1 VVRELLDNAIDAG
14 GREISLYIKGGG
26 IDAIRVVDNG
36 IGMSEEDLRLCWL
49 PHATSKIETEEDL
62 HRITSLGFRGEALS
76 ALAFVSRLEIL
87 SRTEEEN
94 EGHRLIV
101 HGGQLIS
108 LEPQGG
114 RPGTVVTA
122 EDLFY
127 ALPARRRFLKRP
139 STETNLC
146 KGMFLE
152 KALPFPDR
160 AFKLFLEDKLT
171 LFLPVSDLRE
181 RIASVYPEETHQNFL
196 HEISGTGT
204 GFSLRIIAATP
215 DQYRKDRKHLQLF
228 VNNRRIWDF
237 SLLQAVEYAYSAY
250 IPGGLYPVCYV
261 FLELSPE
268 LVDFNIHPAKKEAR
282 IRNTEEIRKRISE
295 LLTSFLLNNGQR
307 LRGRMP
313 GKEYTASTEKNSLWV
328 EDASNPGGFP
338 FREGYELTSSR
349 LPPGSP
355 FPLEA
360 LPDRSS
366 EPPAFKRSF
375 LPQDPFVYKG
385 QVFGLFLLVEWGDRL
400 YLVDQH
406 AAHERFLYDSLAAD
420 RVSQPLLVPLEFPVE
435 PEQEGTVTE
444 NARDLA
450 DMGIRLEKKDSGT
463 WALTG
468 VPPVYKGAEEEI
480 VEFITTHAGTKEV
493 LQQNLFS
500 RIACRKAIKDGGSL
514 DPLSAYEIL
523 RYIFTLENPRCP
535 HGRPLWVEITREE
548 LFRQVKRIV

>member
-1 VVRELLDNAIDAG
+1 
-14 GREISLYIKGGG
+14 
-26 IDAIRVVDNG
+26 
-36 IGMSEEDLRLCWL
+36 
-49 PHATSKIETEEDL
+49 
-62 HRITSLGFRGEALS
+62 
-76 ALAFVSRLEIL
+76 
-87 SRTEEEN
+87 
-94 EGHRLIV
+94 
-101 HGGQLIS
+101 
-108 LEPQGG
+108 LEPHGG

-171 LFLPVSDLRE
+171 LFLPASDLRE
-181 RIASVYPEETHQNFL
+181 RIASAYPEETHQNFL
-196 HEISGTGT
+196 HEISGTGA
-204 GFSLRIIAATP
+204 GFSLRIIASSP

-237 SLLQAVEYAYSAY
+237 SLLQAVEYGYSAY
-250 IPGGLYPVCYV
+250 LPGGLYPVCYV

-282 IRNTEEIRKRISE
+282 IRNIEEIRKRISE
-295 LLTSFLLNNGQR
+295 LLSSFLLIEGQR
-307 LRGRMP
+307 YRGTP
-313 GKEYTASTEKNSLWV
+313 GKGYPVSTEKNPLFV

-338 FREGYELTSSR
+338 PRKGYRPASYP
-349 LPPGSP
+349 LPSGSP
-355 FPLEA
+355 FPREA

-366 EPPAFKRSF
+366 ETPGFKRSS
-375 LPQDPFVYKG
+375 LPPDPFVYKG
-385 QVFGLFLLVEWGDRL
+385 QVFGLFLLVEWEDRL

-406 AAHERFLYDSLAAD
+406 AAHERFLYDTLAAD

-463 WALTG
+463 WALKG

-480 VEFITTHAGTKEV
+480 VELITTQAGTKEV

-500 RIACRKAIKDGGSL
+500 RIACRKAIKDGASL

-535 HGRPLWVEITREE
+535 HGRPIWVEITREQ